1 MIPEESI
8 FFKISRVAQKANRF
22 WSTMIQDMSLTPV
35 QGLVLLF
42 LHDQDQVTFSELSR
56 RSGLDSATLTGII
69 DRLERSN
76 LIMRMQKPGDRRA
89 FLICLTVEG
98 GKTAETVNDIADLAN
113 RDFLSFLPKTE
124 RNSFIQMLDKIRE

>member
-1 MIPEESI
+1 MIPEECI
-8 FFKISRVAQKANRF
+8 FFKISRVAQKASRF
-22 WSTMIQDMSLTPV
+22 WNSMLQDLNLTPV

-42 LHDQDQVTFSELSR
+42 LNDQDQVTFSELSR

-98 GKTAETVNDIADLAN
+98 GRTAETVDGIAEIAN
-113 RDFLSFLPKTE
+113 RDFLSILTKTE
-124 RNSFIQMLDKIRE
+124 RSGFIQVLDKIRD